1 MQYTTLGRT
10 GLRVSVA
17 GLGTGGFSRMGLK
30 SGKTEEQ
37 SARLILE
44 AIELGINF
52 IDTAPAYGTEGVV
65 GRALQSVPR
74 DNVVVA
80 TKSSVRRNGEWW
92 SPERMVASLDNSLR
106 LMGTDFID
114 VFNLHGVEPQHY
126 DYALNTLAP
135 ALIEQ
140 KQKGKI
146 RHIGLTEN
154 PIVDFTNE
162 TLKRALEDPVWEVF
176 MVGFHMMHQGAR
188 RNVFPLTRQKGVG
201 TLLMFAVRSIF
212 TDPPRVARE
221 MRELVAKGLVDK
233 SLGET
238 DDPLGFLVHEGGAAN
253 MIEAAYRFAR
263 HEPGVDVVLFGT
275 GDAAHLRTNVASLL
289 KPPLPEADRE
299 KLAALFGHL
308 TGVGLDGHQYRSG

>member
-1 MQYTTLGRT
+1 MDYTTLGKT

-17 GLGTGGFSRMGLK
+17 GLGTGGFSRMGQK
-30 SGKTEEQ
+30 SGKTEDE
-37 SARLILE
+37 SARLILD
-44 AIELGINF
+44 AYELGINF

-65 GRALQSVPR
+65 GRALQSIPR
-74 DNVVVA
+74 DTIVVA

-92 SPERMVASLDNSLR
+92 SPERMVASLDDSLR
-106 LMGTDFID
+106 LMGTDYID

-135 ALIEQ
+135 ALVEQ
-140 KQKGKI
+140 KRIGKI

-162 TLKRALEDPVWEVF
+162 TLKRALLDPVWEVF
-176 MVGFHMMHQGAR
+176 MVGFHMMHQSAR
-188 RNVFPLTRQKGVG
+188 ANVFPGTREKGIG

-212 TDPPRVARE
+212 ADPPRVARE
-221 MRELVAKGLVDK
+221 MHELAAKGLVEPW
-233 SLGET
+233 LGET
-238 DDPLGFLVHEGGAAN
+238 DDPLGFLVHDDGASD

-275 GDAAHLRTNVASLL
+275 GDARHLRTNVSSLL
-289 KPPLPEADRE
+289 KPPLPEADRA
-299 KLAALFGHL
+299 KLVALFGHL
-308 TGVGLDGHQYRSG
+308 TGVGLDGHQGRGR

>member
-1 MQYTTLGRT
+1 MQYTTHGRT

-30 SGKTEEQ
+30 SGRTEDE
-37 SARLILE
+37 SARLILD
-44 AIELGINF
+44 AIDLGINF
-52 IDTAPAYGTEGVV
+52 IDTAPPYGTEGVV
-65 GRALQSVPR
+65 GKALKSVPR
-74 DNVVVA
+74 DKVVVA

-92 SPERMVASLDNSLR
+92 TPQRMVASLDDSLR
-106 LMGTDFID
+106 LMGADYVD
-114 VFNLHGVEPQHY
+114 VFNLHGVEPQMY
-126 DYALNTLAP
+126 DYALNTLGP
-135 ALIEQ
+135 ALIAQRE
-140 KQKGKI
+140 KGKI

-154 PIVDFTNE
+154 PIVDFTNA
-162 TLKRALEDPVWEVF
+162 TLKRALQDSIWEVF

-188 RNVFPLTRQKGVG
+188 ENVFAATRENGVG

-221 MRELVAKGLVDK
+221 MKELAAKGLVEK
-233 SLGET
+233 WLGET
-238 DDPLGFLVHEGGAAN
+238 DDPLGFLVHEHGAAN

-275 GDAAHLRTNVASLL
+275 GDAEHLRTNVASLF
-289 KPPLPEADRE
+289 KPSLPDADRA

-308 TGVGLDGHQYRSG
+308 KGIGLDSHQGR

>member
-1 MQYTTLGRT
+1 MQYTTLGKT

-30 SGKTEEQ
+30 SGKTEEE

-65 GRALQSVPR
+65 SRALQSVSR
-74 DNVVVA
+74 DKVVVA

-106 LMGTDFID
+106 LMGTDYID
-114 VFNLHGVEPQHY
+114 VFNLHRVEPQHY

-135 ALIEQ
+135 ALIEE

-162 TLKRALEDPVWEVF
+162 TLKRALKDPVWEVF

-188 RNVFPLTRQKGVG
+188 RNVFPLTREKGVG

-212 TDPPRVARE
+212 ADPPRVARE
-221 MRELVAKGLVDK
+221 MRELAAKGLVEK
-233 SLGET
+233 WLGES
-238 DDPLGFLVHEGGAAN
+238 DDPLGFLIHEGGATT

-289 KPPLPEADRE
+289 KPPLPDADRE
-299 KLAALFGHL
+299 KLAALFGQL

>member
-1 MQYTTLGRT
+1 
-10 GLRVSVA
+10 
-17 GLGTGGFSRMGLK
+17 MGLK
-30 SGKTEEQ
+30 SGKTEDE
-37 SARLILE
+37 SARLILD
-44 AIELGINF
+44 AYELGINV

-65 GRALQSVPR
+65 GRALQSIPR
-74 DNVVVA
+74 DRIVVA

-92 SPERMVASLDNSLR
+92 SPERMVASLDDSLR
-106 LMGTDFID
+106 LMGTDYID
-114 VFNLHGVEPQHY
+114 VFNLHGVEPQQY

-135 ALIEQ
+135 ALVEQ

-162 TLKRALEDPVWEVF
+162 TLKRALRDPVWEVF

-188 RNVFPLTRQKGVG
+188 TNVFPAARENGIG

-212 TDPPRVARE
+212 ADPPRVARE
-221 MRELVAKGLVDK
+221 IKDLAAKGLVEPW
-233 SLGET
+233 LGQIE
-238 DDPLGFLVHEGGAAN
+238 DPLGFLVHEGGASS

-275 GDAAHLRTNVASLL
+275 GNAGHLRANVTSLL
-289 KPPLPEADRE
+289 KPPLPDADRQ
-299 KLAALFGHL
+299 KLVALFGHL
-308 TGVGLDGHQYRSG
+308 IGIGLDSPQKAAR